1 MRWKWGW
8 NGSDI
13 DIQHA
18 RAAFEVPR
26 RRRPDGAGAGDR
38 AEPAARPGAGPPL
51 LAFPRADRRSRSG
64 RRDRADQGGR
74 QVRRR
79 TRTRPR
85 CVRRP
90 DDRRRAPPS
99 SSAARF
105 GRDGDVR
112 RGRRVARGLR
122 VRARAQRDPVGVAG
136 RVPIAHTT
144 RAPGRRP
151 PVLPRP
157 HAAGHRGSARALA
170 GTGLEDALDGALE
183 ASQRARGAMTTG
195 HCAVRD
201 AAIRCGQGERAAVSL
216 SRR

>member
-13 DIQHA
+13 DSQHA

-99 SSAARF
+99 SSAARL

-136 RVPIAHTT
+136 RVRSLTRRERQVVALRFYRDLTQQDIADRLALSQAQVSRTLST
-144 RAPGRRP
+144 
-151 PVLPRP
+151 
-157 HAAGHRGSARALA
+157 ALA
-170 GTGLEDALDGALE
+170 KLRSALVE
-183 ASQRARGAMTTG
+183 Q
-195 HCAVRD
+195 
-201 AAIRCGQGERAAVSL
+201 
-216 SRR
+216 